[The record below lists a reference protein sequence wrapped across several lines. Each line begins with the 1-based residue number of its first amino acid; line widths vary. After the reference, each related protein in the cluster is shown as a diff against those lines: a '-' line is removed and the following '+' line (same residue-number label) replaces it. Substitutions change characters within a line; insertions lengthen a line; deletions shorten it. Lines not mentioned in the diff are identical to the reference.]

1 LLIFCLFLPIFGTIG
16 YLHLEKKKHRKE
28 IRKQIFS
35 GIKENEL
42 VVLSF
47 SKEEILTRLNWK
59 HDGEFEFAGHMYDI
73 VKKDDHGGSITYHC
87 ILDHRESRIN
97 REIGRAVSRA
107 MGQDPA
113 AKHQTE
119 RLANFLKTL
128 INNTTITAPTPT
140 LNFSVMHHASSIT
153 QYHSRSLSPPA
164 PPPKTA

>member
-1 LLIFCLFLPIFGTIG
+1 MLHAYRLIDRVKLRNFILMNFITLHPKRAITVTLKNFFAILLIFCLFLPIFGTIG

-87 ILDHRESRIN
+87 ILGAST
-97 REIGRAVSRA
+97 GRSAGPSAVPWAR
-107 MGQDPA
+107 
-113 AKHQTE
+113 
-119 RLANFLKTL
+119 TL
-128 INNTTITAPTPT
+128 LQNT
-140 LNFSVMHHASSIT
+140 
-153 QYHSRSLSPPA
+153 R
-164 PPPKTA
+164 PKDWPIS